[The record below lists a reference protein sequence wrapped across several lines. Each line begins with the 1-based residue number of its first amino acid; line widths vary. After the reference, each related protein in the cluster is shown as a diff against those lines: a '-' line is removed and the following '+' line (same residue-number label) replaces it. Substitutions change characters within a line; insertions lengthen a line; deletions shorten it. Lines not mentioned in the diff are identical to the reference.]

1 MASIVKIK
9 RSSVQG
15 KAPQVADLQAGEL
28 ALNTRDGK
36 LFSSDGSSIFEVG
49 ANTSTLNVGTLTVGN
64 STPFTLPTSDGSA
77 GQILKTDGA
86 GNVTWQ
92 ADTAGA
98 EITANTSTN
107 SATVVDSFPKAS
119 YRSGKYTA
127 QISNIDGH
135 QVSELLVL
143 HSNNTVHFTQY
154 GDIVVSSKASLGT
167 FGAQINNANVEI
179 TFTPTSASFQSAVS
193 IQRTLI
199 AVNDVSVLE
208 GNTDLENDS
217 LGVLDL
223 GTTAGTSTASQDL
236 GTV

>member
-15 KAPQVADLQAGEL
+15 KAPTVSDLQAGEL

-36 LFSSDGSSIFEVG
+36 LFSSDGSSVFEVG

-64 STPFTLPTSDGSA
+64 SSPFTLPTTDGSD
-77 GQILKTDGA
+77 GQILKTDGS

-92 ADTAGA
+92 DDSAGST
-98 EITANTSTN
+98 ISANTNTN
-107 SATVVDSFPKAS
+107 SATVVDSFAKAS
-119 YRSGKYTA
+119 FRSGKYTV
-127 QISNIDGH
+127 QVSNLDGH

-154 GDIVVSSKASLGT
+154 GDIVVSSKASLGN
-167 FGAQINNANVEI
+167 FGAQINDANVEI
-179 TFTPTSASFQSAVS
+179 TFTPTTTIFHSTVS

-199 AVNDVSVLE
+199 EVNDANAF
-208 GNTDLENDS
+208 GGDTDLQNDT
-217 LGVLDL
+217 LGVIDL
-223 GTTAGTSTASQDL
+223 GTTEEASTNEQDL
-236 GTV
+236 GSV